1 MKLPTATLADH
12 HCSERAHRGVWQLT
26 PTQHI
31 MLCVGL
37 SGDRDS
43 QLLKVYIDN
52 NLEAVFV
59 DAILR
64 YEPRLALHYN
74 FLKSNVTQ
82 YTRASNYGAF
92 VVIGE
97 KGIIQKGNVEL
108 LKYLATKVRVIESR
122 DFSMAKRFDASYPK
136 GLNNFIKEHSSL

>member
-12 HCSERAHRGVWQLT
+12 HCSEGSHRGVWQLT

-37 SGDRDS
+37 SGDRDR
-43 QLLKVYIDN
+43 QILQVYTDT

-59 DAILR
+59 DAILS

-74 FLKSNVTQ
+74 FQKVNGTQ

-97 KGIIQKGNVEL
+97 KGIIQRGNVEL
-108 LKYLATKVRVIESR
+108 LRYLATKIRVIEAR
-122 DFSMAKRFDASYPK
+122 DFSLAKRFDSVYPK